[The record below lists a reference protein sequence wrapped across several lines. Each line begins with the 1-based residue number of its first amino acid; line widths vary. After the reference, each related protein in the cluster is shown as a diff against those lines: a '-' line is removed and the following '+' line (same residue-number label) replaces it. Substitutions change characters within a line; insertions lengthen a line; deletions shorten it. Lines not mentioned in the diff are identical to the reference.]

1 MGKSTNTVLI
11 IALLIMLTGCG
22 PTLFNV
28 GGFGIT
34 TGDIAGSVVKK
45 KVLSA
50 NKPKPKDEE

>member
-22 PTLFNV
+22 PTLFKV

-50 NKPKPKDEE
+50 NKPKDEE